1 MILQERIELM
11 SRLGQYMLGDA
22 EEWLAIKERA
32 FRENQWF
39 IPEFVDQ
46 SCRNIALNFLNAS
59 LLQDWAAKYHVPDN
73 QSSPKTVGLV
83 MAGNIPL
90 VGFHDFL
97 CVFISGHSVVMKT
110 SSKDDL
116 LIKHLVKK
124 LYEWE
129 ITIQNTVSF
138 AERLN
143 NCDAYIATGS
153 NNSGRYF
160 DYYFG
165 KYPHIIRRN
174 RTSVAV
180 LDGTETKEELDAL
193 SNDIQLYFGLGCRNI
208 TQLFVPEAYD
218 FIPLL
223 EALRKYEHFLDFH
236 KYKNNYDYHLA
247 LLIMGNKY
255 YMNNDSIILTENESP
270 FSPVS
275 QVHYRFYTDKK
286 EVEKILQDNTDVQC
300 VVGHGHTAFGT
311 AQSPTLSDYA
321 DGVDTML
328 FLQQLSGAEGGWHGA
343 NPFPKEP

>member
-1 MILQERIELM
+1 MTLQARIELLG
-11 SRLGQYMLGDA
+11 RLGQYMLGEA
-22 EEWLAIKERA
+22 EDWQAIKERA
-32 FRENQWF
+32 YRENPWF
-39 IPEFVDQ
+39 APEFVEQ
-46 SCRNIALNFLNAS
+46 SVKNIALNFLKPA
-59 LLQDWAAKYHVPDN
+59 LLQEWAAKYGVPDN
-73 QSSPKTVGLV
+73 QPSPKTVGLV

-97 CVFISGHSVVMKT
+97 CVFVSGHSVVIKT
-110 SSKDDL
+110 SSKDEF

-165 KYPHIIRRN
+165 KFPNIIRRN

-180 LDGTETKEELDAL
+180 LDGSETRKELDLL

-208 TQLFVPEAYD
+208 TQLFVPGEYD
-218 FIPLL
+218 FLPLL
-223 EALRKYEHFLDFH
+223 DALRKYEHFLDFH
-236 KYKNNYDYHLA
+236 KYKHNFDYHLA
-247 LLIMGNKY
+247 LLIMGNRY
-255 YMNNDSIILTENESP
+255 YMNNDSIVLTENESP

-275 QVHYRFYTDKK
+275 QVHYAFYEDKTR
-286 EVEKILQDNTDVQC
+286 VEKSLENNADIQC
-300 VVGHGHTAFGT
+300 VVGHGHIPFGM
-311 AQSPTLSDYA
+311 AQSPSLADYA
-321 DGVDTML
+321 DGVDTMT
-328 FLQQLSGAEGGWHGA
+328 FLMGL
-343 NPFPKEP
+343 